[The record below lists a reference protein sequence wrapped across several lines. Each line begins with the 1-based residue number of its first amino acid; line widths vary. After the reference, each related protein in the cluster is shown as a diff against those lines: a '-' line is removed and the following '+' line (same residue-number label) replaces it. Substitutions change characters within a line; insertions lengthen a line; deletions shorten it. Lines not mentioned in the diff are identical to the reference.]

1 MLFTDVLFPLL
12 TQLLKPEVWHSDP
25 ARMGETRY
33 QAAVLC
39 CKVFLRYLD
48 ALLETPISMAV
59 EEGVDATIEEP
70 GIAIWAQILETLER
84 FVKSGGGHADGLE
97 EAVPESIKNILL
109 VMASAGYIAPP
120 SQTEIG
126 SQDIEESDLQQ
137 RLWNVT
143 LPRLERFLPGL
154 LADVFPPP
162 PPPKMEIEVESSVQG
177 QVSAPQL
184 NAEVPNDTTDM
195 SGQEQARSAVV

>member
-1 MLFTDVLFPLL
+1 
-12 TQLLKPEVWHSDP
+12 
-25 ARMGETRY
+25 MGETRY